1 MIKIY
6 NFLNDPNLFILI
18 FLVLSGFI
26 IRQSLVI
33 TGQRWANTYH
43 HLASYLLLPGIAFV
57 ITKIIKQDIA
67 LSLGMIGALSI
78 IRFRNPVKS
87 PFELVI
93 FFGLL
98 TLGIVAGVS
107 LKISIMLLIL
117 IVGVTFGI
125 TILEKISNYFGKNL
139 TEFSFNEAS
148 QIYSIE
154 ITSKVKIKELEDNKN
169 LINFYFEKNSE
180 EHFYRLVFK
189 HKKDLNQIKDLLYN
203 NEQVLSIK
211 TDLG

>member
-125 TILEKISNYFGKNL
+125 TILEKI
-139 TEFSFNEAS
+139 
-148 QIYSIE
+148 
-154 ITSKVKIKELEDNKN
+154 
-169 LINFYFEKNSE
+169 
-180 EHFYRLVFK
+180 
-189 HKKDLNQIKDLLYN
+189 
-203 NEQVLSIK
+203 
-211 TDLG
+211 